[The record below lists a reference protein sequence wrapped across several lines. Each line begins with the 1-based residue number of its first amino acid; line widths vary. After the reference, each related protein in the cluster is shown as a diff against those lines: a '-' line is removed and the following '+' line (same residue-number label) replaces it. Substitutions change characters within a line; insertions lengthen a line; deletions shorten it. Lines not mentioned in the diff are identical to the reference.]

1 MVWREEMELAGRKL
15 TLEVG
20 SVARQA
26 GGSVLA
32 RYGDT
37 IVLAT
42 ATASKEEV
50 EGIDFAPLTVE
61 YRENYYAA
69 GKIPGAFPRRE
80 GRPRDK
86 EILVSRL
93 IDRPIRPLFPKGFK
107 REVQVVAV
115 VLSYDQENEP
125 DVLAIIA
132 SSLALCVSDIP
143 YRVPVAAVRIGR
155 IGGRFVVNPSFSDMV
170 KSELDLVVAGTKFG
184 ITMMEGEAKEVPEEM
199 IIEAV
204 ELARDPISSLVSL
217 QERLISSIVGEKAE
231 QMPEE
236 IPEGLKEMV
245 DALARER
252 IRDIIHRFQ
261 DKVERRSAY
270 ESLKEDVITRISE
283 EFPDMRYKVEELL
296 FDIFKEE
303 ARKMVLEEGRRLDG
317 RRPEEIREI
326 KCEVGVLPRA
336 HGSALF
342 TRGRTQALVVTTL
355 GTSED
360 EMLVDDLEQE
370 TTKKFMLH
378 YNFPPFSV
386 GEVRPMRGPGRRE
399 IGHGALAERA
409 LKAVMPNEDEFP
421 YTVRIVSDILESD
434 GSTSMASVCG
444 GSLSLMDAG
453 VPVRKGV
460 AGIAMGL
467 IKEGDRVVILS
478 DIIGD
483 EDHLG
488 DMDFKVAGTDKGVT
502 AIQMD
507 IKVEDVSP
515 EILRMALQQAR
526 DGRLYIL
533 DRMKAVLPE
542 PRKSLSPL
550 APRIVSINI
559 DPEKIGDVIGPG
571 GKVIRK
577 IQETTGTKIEIE
589 PGGRVLI
596 ASSDEKSANSAI
608 QMIKSITEDVEV
620 GKTYFGKVTRI
631 TSYGAFV
638 EVLPGKEGLVHISQ
652 LSDRRVGR
660 VEDVLKEGD
669 EVLVKVIDVDRS
681 GRITLSRKAVLEEMK
696 SSGRSRRPFEQDRRK
711 WR

>member
-1 MVWREEMELAGRKL
+1 MELAGRKL
-15 TLEVG
+15 MLEVG

-155 IGGRFVVNPSFSDMV
+155 IGGKFVINPSFSEIGE
-170 KSELDLVVAGTKFG
+170 SELDLVAGTKFG

-204 ELARDPISSLVSL
+204 ELARNPISSVVSL

-236 IPEGLKEMV
+236 IPEGLRERV

-252 IRDIIHRFQ
+252 IRDIVHRFQ

-270 ESLKEDVITRISE
+270 DSLKEDVIARISE

-303 ARKMVLEEGRRLDG
+303 ARKMILEEGRRLDG

-559 DPEKIGDVIGPG
+559 NPEKIGDVIGPG

-696 SSGRSRRPFEQDRRK
+696 SSGRSRRPFEQDRKK